1 MISHICPFC
10 NKYADTDYVTQTMWR
25 KRKKVQYFHEEC
37 LNEYAR
43 RNYNERLR
51 KQSHCNNN

>member
-43 RNYNERLR
+43 RNYNERL
-51 KQSHCNNN
+51 